1 MNRTDNHS
9 NYPDTTT
16 IPSALELGDE
26 WDSEAI
32 YELVRSRSGI
42 HEMPAFLMLGQKEAA
57 LLQGH
62 LAKAFGEDSVTTLKG
77 THYMGLEVVEL
88 RCERF
93 LATAGRKMIRTLQDP
108 VSRRPAWRDRETD
121 SLWQFRV

>member
-1 MNRTDNHS
+1 MNHS
-9 NYPDTTT
+9 DTCSSYPDTST
-16 IPSALELGDE
+16 ISSAIELGEE

-32 YELVRSRSGI
+32 YELVRSRSGS
-42 HEMPAFLMLGQKEAA
+42 HEMPAFLMLGQKEAR
-57 LLQGH
+57 LLKHH

-88 RCERF
+88 RWETF
-93 LATAGRKMIRTLQDP
+93 VATAGRKTIRTLQDP

-121 SLWQFRV
+121 ALWQFRV